1 MKTQSP
7 AGHLLA
13 TGHPVIDTQHEQLAE
28 MTDKLGQ
35 ICVRQEQTKEECSQ
49 CPAEFHVSCTNRLA
63 DLIGE
68 LIGFMVTHFAY
79 EERLMRQLPATE
91 ACKQHVSRH
100 KLAHAEISQRL
111 SELTGKLDEE
121 NPRECSLRLQKII
134 TSWMG
139 SHTEQ
144 LDADLAS
151 ELAKAYETEINYDV
165 ELARL
170 LGETSLP
177 V

>member
-1 MKTQSP
+1 MKTPSS
-7 AGHLLA
+7 ASYVLA
-13 TGHPVIDTQHEQLAE
+13 TGHPVIDTQHEQLADL
-28 MTDKLGQ
+28 TRKLGQ
-35 ICVRQEQTKEECSQ
+35 ICVRAEQTGESCRQ
-49 CPAEFHVSCTNRLA
+49 CPADFHLSFTNRLT
-63 DLIGE
+63 DLIGD
-68 LIGFMVTHFAY
+68 LIAFMMTHFAY

-91 ACKQHVSRH
+91 ACKQHMSSH

-111 SELTGKLDEE
+111 SELTLKLDDED
-121 NPRECSLRLQKII
+121 PMACSLRLQRVI

-139 SHTEQ
+139 NHTEF